1 MKIGSLFAGIGGI
14 DLAFEQAGFEIV
26 WANELDTAACKTYRY
41 NFPNTKLIEGDIRN
55 LDATSLE
62 KVDIL
67 TAGFPCQSFS
77 VCGNQKGFKDA
88 RGNLFFEIMRIA
100 DELQP
105 PIIFLENVA
114 NLTEHDNGK
123 TFNVIHNELASRDY
137 FIRYLIA
144 DACDYGVPQHR
155 TRTYIVAFK
164 SKDACDKFKFPEKGK
179 LEKRI
184 FDIIDRTQKADD
196 KYYLS
201 ADSPEYKKLNIAM
214 KDSEQIYRFSDY
226 GIQSSKDGIS
236 FTLKANMGTWRN
248 RVPFIRDN
256 FGIRTITPTE
266 CLALMGFSK
275 GYSFPDTVPQKEQY
289 KQCGNSVVVPTVKTM
304 VEKVNLFLCKGGVV
318 NWQKS

>member
-14 DLAFEQAGFEIV
+14 DLGFIQAGFEV
-26 WANELDTAACKTYRY
+26 AWANEIDPDACKTYRH
-41 NFPNTKLIEGDIRN
+41 NFPNTKLIERDIRN
-55 LDATSLE
+55 LDAKALE
-62 KVDIL
+62 KVDVL

-105 PIIFLENVA
+105 PVIFLENVA

-144 DACDYGVPQHR
+144 DACDYGIPQHR

-164 SKDACDKFKFPEKGK
+164 SKGACDKFKFPEKRK

-184 FDIIDRTQKADD
+184 FDIIDRTQKADN

-201 ADSPEYKKLNIAM
+201 ADSLEYEKLNAAM

-236 FTLKANMGTWRN
+236 FTFKANMGTWKN

-256 FGIRTITPTE
+256 FGIRTITPKE
-266 CLALMGFSK
+266 CLALMGFPKEYNFSD
-275 GYSFPDTVPQKEQY
+275 SIPQKEKY
-289 KQCGNSVVVPTVKTM
+289 KQCGNSVITQLIESISK
-304 VEKVNLFLCKGGVV
+304 NLLKDIL
-318 NWQKS
+318 NEMQ

>member
-1 MKIGSLFAGIGGI
+1 MNTKELKVGSLFAGIGGI
-14 DLAFEQAGFEIV
+14 DLGFIQAGFEV
-26 WANELDTAACKTYRY
+26 SWANEIDADACKTYRH
-41 NFPNTKLIEGDIRN
+41 NFPKSTLIEGDIRK

-62 KVDIL
+62 KVDVL

-77 VCGNQKGFKDA
+77 VCGNQKGFKDT

-144 DACDYGVPQHR
+144 DACEYGVPQHR
-155 TRTYIVAFK
+155 TRIYIVAFK
-164 SKDACDKFKFPEKGK
+164 SKDACDKFKFPEKCK

-184 FDIIDRTQKADD
+184 FDIIDRTKKADD
-196 KYYLS
+196 KYYLT
-201 ADSPEYKKLNIAM
+201 ADSAEYQKLNAAM
-214 KDSEQIYRFSDY
+214 KDNNQIYRFSDY

-236 FTLKANMGTWRN
+236 FTLKANMGTWKN
-248 RVPFIRDN
+248 RVPYIRDD

-266 CLALMGFSK
+266 CLALQGFPK
-275 GYSFPDTVPQKEQY
+275 EFCFPDIPINSMY
-289 KQCGNSVVVPTVKTM
+289 KQSGNTVIICT
-304 VEKVNLFLCKGGVV
+304 VQRLANNLK
-318 NWQKS
+318 NR